1 MGAILVPGV
10 FGITV
15 EDYLAVDGL
24 QFRAKFQQ
32 HNRIRRL
39 TEYQS
44 FPFFLY
50 HGDAVA
56 IDPVDQSD
64 RLCQYGSSR
73 HVGKILML
81 LHHAVCHMP
90 EIIGHTVGLQII
102 PANEQSSVVRI

>member
-1 MGAILVPGV
+1 MYRGINSVVVKEVGRFDFYRSVGDVIVGAILITGV

-24 QFRAKFQQ
+24 QFRAKLQQ

-39 TEYQS
+39 AEYQG
-44 FPFFLY
+44 FPFFLD

-64 RLCQYGSSR
+64 
-73 HVGKILML
+73 
-81 LHHAVCHMP
+81 
-90 EIIGHTVGLQII
+90 
-102 PANEQSSVVRI
+102 